1 MISHKPARIINTIH
15 PLFRRQRWDTK
26 TREGIILS
34 NPNQEPAF
42 YFLILQDDTRQYYK
56 AVHITLT

>member
-1 MISHKPARIINTIH
+1 MM
-15 PLFRRQRWDTK
+15 FRQQRWDTK